1 MALAAQL
8 TFQQFLAE
16 EVEGDPKREFRAGE
30 VLAMA
35 GAGTRHTMITPEMAF
50 HVRGQLTSGECRYK
64 DSDTKLYVATA
75 DAVFYPDGMVACP
88 PNYVAN
94 GVIDNP
100 FVIFEVVSESS
111 VSRDWDLKLAD
122 YQTLP
127 SLREYVLVDSR
138 KEEIAVFSR
147 TALAT
152 EWTFSRV
159 TSGVLLLRESGLTL
173 DLDAI
178 YRDWRL
184 APID

>member
-1 MALAAQL
+1 MAVTAQL
-8 TFQQFLAE
+8 TYQQFLAD

-30 VLAMA
+30 VFAMA
-35 GAGTRHTMITPEMAF
+35 GAGTRHTSITPRITF
-50 HVRGQLTSGECRYK
+50 HVLGQLTTGECQYK
-64 DSDTKLYVATA
+64 DADTKLYVATV

-88 PNYVAN
+88 PHYVAN

-100 FVIFEVVSESS
+100 FVIFEVVSDSS

-127 SLREYVLVDSR
+127 SLREYVLIDSR

-147 TALAT
+147 AALAH
-152 EWTFSRV
+152 EWHFIRAS
-159 TSGVLLLRESGLTL
+159 SGVVSLRESGLTL
-173 DLDAI
+173 DLDSI
-178 YRDWRL
+178 YRDWRH